1 MPNKE
6 DVIKIQNQKI
16 SFEELFN
23 KKIDYSNKEY
33 DYLNQKVI
41 LVTGGGGSI
50 GSVLIQRLLESSCKK
65 IIILDHSEY
74 AIFKIKLKFK
84 DEIDNNRLQLFLG
97 DIRNKELLKKLFSL
111 FFIQI
116 IYHTAA
122 YKHIDILEN
131 NIEESQSV
139 NIDATLNLLD
149 IALTN
154 HDVEQFIF
162 ISTDKA
168 VQPINIMGISKRI
181 AELNL
186 LKKIIKKEIPTTLEI
201 KIIRFGNVF
210 NSSGSVFTIFKYQI
224 ENQLPITITN
234 KNMNRYFI
242 SKYQASRGL
251 IEIAS
256 PINRSGIYT
265 LDMGNSYN
273 IDDLLNTFLQKL
285 NLDYKPKIIYLNRI
299 SNFEKFEEQLYFP
312 FEEIENNISIYKKII
327 LNNYDISN
335 IETEI
340 TNLMQIL
347 KN

>member
-1 MPNKE
+1 M
-6 DVIKIQNQKI
+6 
-16 SFEELFN
+16 
-23 KKIDYSNKEY
+23 
-33 DYLNQKVI
+33 
-41 LVTGGGGSI
+41 
-50 GSVLIQRLLESSCKK
+50 
-65 IIILDHSEY
+65 DHSEY

-97 DIRNKELLKKLFSL
+97 DIRNKDLLKKLFSL
-111 FFIQI
+111 FSIQI
-116 IYHTAA
+116 IYHAAA

-131 NIEESQSV
+131 NVEESQSV
-139 NIDATLNLLD
+139 NIDATLNLLE
-149 IALTN
+149 IALAN
-154 HDVEQFIF
+154 LNVEQFIF

-186 LKKIIKKEIPTTLEI
+186 LKKIIEKEIPTTLEI

-256 PINRSGIYT
+256 PINCSGIYI

-273 IDDLLNTFLQKL
+273 INDLLNTFLQKL
-285 NLDYKPKIIYLNRI
+285 NLDYKPKIIYLNKI

-312 FEEIENNISIYKKII
+312 FEGIENNISIYKKII